1 MFEWYYASDESNPHF
16 KSVEGFADIPR
27 ISGKMFGEIKMN
39 HLDDM
44 LAGIS
49 SAPLPTRLMTIDDA
63 VLAQLSER
71 QANAAPLSGSM
82 MGLVLVTALGMGIA
96 GAVFPSAP
104 AQASRHILPFGSAAA
119 LAPST
124 LLDSSK

>member
-1 MFEWYYASDESNPHF
+1 MNDIDD
-16 KSVEGFADIPR
+16 VFAGLR
-27 ISGKMFGEIKMN
+27 
-39 HLDDM
+39 
-44 LAGIS
+44 A
-49 SAPLPTRLMTIDDA
+49 APLPTRLMTIDDV

-82 MGLVLVTALGMGIA
+82 IGLVLVTALGMGIA

-104 AQASRHILPFGSAAA
+104 AQASRTISPFGAPAG

-124 LLDSSK
+124 LLDSGE